1 MRNYSQTRNR
11 NVFEKKYNIIN
22 RKWNNFVNIIKKH
35 KDAIAN
41 GKQSVT
47 IVIPDM
53 ISGAE
58 IDDLVLTEMSKMK
71 VISS

>member
-1 MRNYSQTRNR
+1 MEQFCQHYKETQRCH
-11 NVFEKKYNIIN
+11 
-22 RKWNNFVNIIKKH
+22 RKWK
-35 KDAIAN
+35 
-41 GKQSVT
+41 T